1 MAAFTRFRY
10 FSGLMVLA
18 LGGPIVRSEAE
29 TLFSQSH
36 KINGYR
42 EITPDQGLNYDTWVS
57 RGKPGLHATPIRI
70 PKGVVLRNVSLEM
83 AASPHPTGGFS
94 LSFHAYIKTRT
105 GSYLKTV
112 AELSGTD
119 NPAAAGSHLYHFPE
133 GFSSE
138 PGVYFLVARVA
149 PGGGTYRWTTTAN
162 RNPQIG
168 SGGQVYAV
176 TSVTP
181 SSYSSGSSWTS
192 SGSSFQLGG
201 LLTISNPSLSSGAL
215 TNGAGLS
222 VGSPLISNIYTSG
235 SLIFASNLTNP
246 NPTLSSQGTNTDP
259 NPLIF
264 SNITASNL
272 DPPNH
277 ILLKNALNKSTKD
290 LSDVFLVGEGESGPN
305 FRFTLTG
312 EPAAFARL
320 SINRPVPFK
329 PVPVGRKGNSQR
341 ILIRNTGTAPL
352 TRLSIEAD
360 SETRKHFKISLLFVR
375 SLEPNATA
383 QFVITAKPG
392 KSGMIRGRI
401 AVKSA
406 ETSKTIPLIGRGT
419 RSATPRQLRD

>member
-1 MAAFTRFRY
+1 MATFTRFRY
-10 FSGLMVLA
+10 ILGLTILA
-18 LGGPIVRSEAE
+18 LCGPVLRSEAE

-36 KINGYR
+36 ETNGYR
-42 EITPDQGLNYDTWVS
+42 EVTPDQRLHYNTWIY
-57 RGKPGLHATPIRI
+57 RGSPGTYATPIKI

-83 AASPHPTGGFS
+83 AASPHQAGGFS
-94 LSFHAYIKTRT
+94 LSLHAYIRTRT

-119 NPAAAGSHLYHFPE
+119 NPAAAGSHLYQFPE
-133 GFSSE
+133 GFSTE

-176 TSVTP
+176 TSETPP
-181 SSYSSGSSWTS
+181 SSSSGGSGGS
-192 SGSSFQLGG
+192 SGGSIRLGG
-201 LLTISNPSLSSGAL
+201 SLTISNPSLSAGAL
-215 TNGAGLS
+215 MNSSDLT
-222 VGSPLISNIYTSG
+222 VGSPLLSNLYRSG
-235 SLIFASNLTNP
+235 SLIFTPNLTNP

-259 NPLIF
+259 DPPIF
-264 SNITASNL
+264 YNITASNL
-272 DPPNH
+272 DPPTYV
-277 ILLKNALNKSTKD
+277 LLKNALNKSTKD
-290 LSDVFLVGEGESGPN
+290 LSDVFLVGEGESGPH

-320 SINRPVPFK
+320 SINRPAPFK

-341 ILIRNTGTAPL
+341 IVIRNTGTAPL

-360 SETRKHFKISLLFVR
+360 PETRKHFEMSLLFVR
-375 SLEPNATA
+375 SLEPDATA

-401 AVKSA
+401 EVKSA
-406 ETSKTIPLIGRGT
+406 ETSKAIPLIGRGT
-419 RSATPRQLRD
+419 RSATPRLLRD